1 MITATTTLENVRQFT
16 PLIIDGDKAIRA
28 WNHYHRDKTDE
39 IINEDS
45 LIDMVRIVQQPTV
58 STDGDGVDS
67 IDLLS
72 GMAMG
77 ASFVGMVFVHRTE
90 KTESSQRMQ
99 SVSSSI
105 QAQMKRG
112 GWFARMQGG
121 FGVDAS
127 FASDVKKLLSTQEIQ
142 SHCAMVCVGAI
153 PNIKSNEVQL
163 GVKEFADFD
172 PKEMMDK
179 LASLH
184 NSTTNETNSLDKAA
198 ESARTGQ
205 TMVSFSKL
213 LSLNRDFEFFHHSL
227 IFKKPFFFFI
237 LFKTP
242 CFAPESFLTSVFIL
256 SFS

>member
-16 PLIIDGDKAIRA
+16 PLVIDGDKAVRA
-28 WNHYHRDKTDE
+28 WNHYHRENEDD
-39 IINEDS
+39 IIDEDS
-45 LIDMVRIVQQPTV
+45 LIDMVRIVQEPTV
-58 STDGDGVDS
+58 VGEDGVES
-67 IDLLS
+67 INILS

-99 SVSSSI
+99 AVSTNI
-105 QAQMKRG
+105 QAQMKKG

-121 FGVDAS
+121 FGVDES

-153 PNIKSNEVQL
+153 PSIKSHEVEI
-163 GVKEFADFD
+163 GVKQFADFD

-205 TMVSFSKL
+205 AMVRLLCNYSLFLISCFVKFSC
-213 LSLNRDFEFFHHSL
+213 EPVA
-227 IFKKPFFFFI
+227 IFI
-237 LFKTP
+237 ALF
-242 CFAPESFLTSVFIL
+242 VIH
-256 SFS
+256 